1 MKITFLGSGTSHG
14 VPVVG
19 CFCRVCASSDP
30 RDQRLR
36 TSVHL
41 AIAGKSIVIDAG
53 PDFRQQMLLNRI
65 SHLDAILFT
74 HEHKDHTG
82 GLDDIRG
89 FNLFQ
94 PDPIPIY
101 ARDPVLAQLRREY
114 AYIFAGDGYPNTPQI
129 AVHPITNH
137 PFDVQGV
144 SFTPIEVQHYQLSV
158 LGFRTGEFT
167 YITDAKQI
175 SDSEKEKIRGTH
187 TLVVN
192 ALHYAPN
199 VAHFTVDEALAL
211 VEEVQPQ
218 QAYFVH
224 MSHEI
229 GLHREVDK
237 TLPDRVALAYDGLR
251 ITVGE

>member
-1 MKITFLGSGTSHG
+1 MKVTFLGTGTSHG

-19 CFCRVCASSDP
+19 CSCAVCTSPDP
-30 RDQRLR
+30 RDRRLR

-41 AIAGKSIVIDAG
+41 AVAGKSIVIDAG
-53 PDFRQQMLLNRI
+53 PDFRQQMLAHRI
-65 SHLDAILFT
+65 NHLDAIVFT

-82 GLDDIRG
+82 GLDDVRG

-101 ARDPVLAQLRREY
+101 ARQAVLTRLRREY
-114 AYIFAGDGYPNTPQI
+114 AYIFANDGYPSTPQI
-129 AVHPITNH
+129 AVHPITTQ
-137 PFDVQGV
+137 PFEVQGV

-158 LGFRTGEFT
+158 LGFRIENFT

-175 SDSEKEKIRGTH
+175 VDSEKEKIRGTH
-187 TLVVN
+187 TLVLN

-211 VEEVQPQ
+211 VEDVRPRQTF
-218 QAYFVH
+218 FVH
-224 MSHEI
+224 MSHEL
-229 GLHREVDK
+229 GRHEDVAK
-237 TLPDRVALAYDGLR
+237 TLPKHVSLAYDGLQV
-251 ITVGE
+251 TV

>member
-1 MKITFLGSGTSHG
+1 MTVTFLGSGTSHG

-19 CFCRVCASSDP
+19 CSCQVCTSSDP

-53 PDFRQQMLLNRI
+53 PDFRQQMLMNRI
-65 SHLDAILFT
+65 GRLDAILFT

-89 FNLFQ
+89 YNLFQ

-101 ARDPVLAQLRREY
+101 AREAVLDRLRREY
-114 AYIFAGDGYPNTPQI
+114 AYIFAGDGYPNTPRI

-137 PFDVQGV
+137 PFDALGV
-144 SFTPIEVQHYQLSV
+144 PFTPIEVRHYQLSV
-158 LGFRTGEFT
+158 LGFRTGAFT
-167 YITDAKQI
+167 YLTDAKQI
-175 SDSEKEKIRGTH
+175 GDAEKEKLRGTH

-192 ALHYAPN
+192 ALHYTPN

-211 VEEVQPQ
+211 VEELQPQ
-218 QAYFVH
+218 RAYFVH

-229 GLHREVDK
+229 GLHREVEK
-237 TLPDRVALAYDGLR
+237 TLPDRVALAHDGLQ
-251 ITVGE
+251 ITIDE